1 MHKALS
7 HVFLFL
13 AAFLMMACESEEV
26 NAMTPTDNSTTMTL
40 TVNNH
45 TLKVNLADNAATEAL
60 LSRLHDGPITYTAN
74 DYGGFEKV
82 GALGFSL
89 PSNDTYITTEPGDIM
104 LYTSNQLCIFFGQN
118 SWEYTRIGKIEGMTA
133 EQLKSAFGN
142 EKVSITLTLD
152 NAAGINMV
160 TAQDTDGKI
169 HSVNGQKLNAAPAK
183 GVYIENGIKKI
194 K

>member
-1 MHKALS
+1 
-7 HVFLFL
+7 
-13 AAFLMMACESEEV
+13 MMACESEEV

-74 DYGGFEKV
+74 GYGGFEKV

-118 SWEYTRIGKIEGMTA
+118 SWEYTRIGKIEGMTKQ
-133 EQLKSAFGN
+133 QLKDAFGTG
-142 EKVSITLTLD
+142 EVSITLSLD
-152 NAAGINMV
+152 NS
-160 TAQDTDGKI
+160 T
-169 HSVNGQKLNAAPAK
+169 SVASISANQTKSNSIYALNGQKLSNVPAR
-183 GVYIENGIKKI
+183 GMYIEDGIKKI

>member
-1 MHKALS
+1 
-7 HVFLFL
+7 
-13 AAFLMMACESEEV
+13 
-26 NAMTPTDNSTTMTL
+26 
-40 TVNNH
+40 
-45 TLKVNLADNAATEAL
+45 
-60 LSRLHDGPITYTAN
+60 
-74 DYGGFEKV
+74 
-82 GALGFSL
+82 
-89 PSNDTYITTEPGDIM
+89 
-104 LYTSNQLCIFFGQN
+104 
-118 SWEYTRIGKIEGMTA
+118 MTA

-160 TAQDTDGKI
+160 TAQDADGKI